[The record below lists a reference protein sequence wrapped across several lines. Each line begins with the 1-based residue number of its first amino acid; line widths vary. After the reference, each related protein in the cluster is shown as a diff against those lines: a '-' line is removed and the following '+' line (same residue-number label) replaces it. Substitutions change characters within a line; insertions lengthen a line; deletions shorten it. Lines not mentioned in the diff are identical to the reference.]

1 MIKNSPRLGVFEIED
16 VEDGIGHEDQA
27 FSSRGNFHCHVT
39 RGMAGRG
46 DCRHTRKGNCRP
58 EAADRVVSQWAADFC
73 ALTTRIRSLSHCS
86 ARNSASVGF
95 ESQYSHSCFSIT

>member
-1 MIKNSPRLGVFEIED
+1 MRCHKRGLLRSSLVEEMAAGGDHVAGLVIKNSPRLGVFEIED

-46 DCRHTRKGNCRP
+46 DCRHTRKETAGLRQKIELFLNGR
-58 EAADRVVSQWAADFC
+58 QI
-73 ALTTRIRSLSHCS
+73 L
-86 ARNSASVGF
+86 AR
-95 ESQYSHSCFSIT
+95 